1 METGR
6 NYNYIKENLET
17 VRAGLLAV
25 AEEAGRKSPPVL
37 IAAVKYAD
45 EAEIA
50 TLLSS
55 GVTDVGENR
64 VQQLTERAPLYEAS
78 GARVHFIG
86 TLQKNKVKYLIG
98 HTALIHSVDSTEL
111 AAEIEKRAG
120 AKGLTVDI
128 LLEINSACEAGKSGV
143 PAEEAA
149 ALFASVSAF
158 THLRVRGFMTMGP
171 AGADSETYRR
181 CFQKP
186 AKWGFLSFGRRGA
199 PNGRFSLWGCPKA
212 IGRPCW
218 KARISCGSA
227 GRFSS
232 AIRVTRCPALN
243 SNQIS
248 QNKK

>member
-17 VRAGLLAV
+17 VRAGLSAV
-25 AEEAGRKSPPVL
+25 AEEAGQKSPPVL

-181 CFQKP
+181 CFQKTREV
-186 AKWGFLSFGRRGA
+186 GLSLFREAGRTERPLFSMGMSESYREAVLEGA
-199 PNGRFSLWGCPKA
+199 DFVR
-212 IGRPCW
+212 IGRALFIRHP
-218 KARISCGSA
+218 GDPL
-227 GRFSS
+227 SS
-232 AIRVTRCPALN
+232 VKFQ
-243 SNQIS
+243 SEKS
-248 QNKK
+248 K